1 MDFIER
7 WFHLS
12 PDNGSGTTEA
22 MFIAVGALLVG
33 AIVWRCLQAGRAKRA
48 ADRLDKDR
56 Q

>member
-22 MFIAVGALLVG
+22 LFLLAAVALIIAV
-33 AIVWRCLQAGRAKRA
+33 AGRRRLVEFVKR
-48 ADRLDKDR
+48 RRKDE
-56 Q
+56 